1 MVPGLIGFT
10 PSSLQSW
17 LSSAA
22 YVSNLLHPDL
32 RAATRDYS
40 PGAAIASALDPSQI
54 EGRHALDKAQYVWIK
69 TQFESQVLGW
79 AGDRVDMAN
88 SMEARPPFLDHPLV
102 EFAVTLPP
110 ALRFRGYQDK
120 FVLREAMRNLLPK
133 ALYERQK
140 FAFMA
145 PPSHTDMEKQK
156 AMRALADTYLS
167 KQAIDSAGLLDIAGV
182 QQVLQQHESAN
193 TPDAERVRLDAII
206 NHLLSVQMMHEH
218 FVAKDVP
225 SQARDRAQE
234 LGWNAREQRQY
245 AHSER

>member
-1 MVPGLIGFT
+1 MIRYGMDDSTSEERADLDAWLQESNRLFKGNLLASNPLSDPALTDLIGFT

-17 LSSAA
+17 LSSAS
-22 YVSNLLHPDL
+22 YISNLLHPDL
-32 RAATRDYS
+32 RAATGDYA
-40 PGAAIASALDPSQI
+40 PGEAIASALDPSQI

-133 ALYERQK
+133 AL
-140 FAFMA
+140 
-145 PPSHTDMEKQK
+145 
-156 AMRALADTYLS
+156 
-167 KQAIDSAGLLDIAGV
+167 
-182 QQVLQQHESAN
+182 
-193 TPDAERVRLDAII
+193 
-206 NHLLSVQMMHEH
+206 
-218 FVAKDVP
+218 
-225 SQARDRAQE
+225 
-234 LGWNAREQRQY
+234 
-245 AHSER
+245 